1 MYLFLKRILDIVLAL
16 TVLILASP
24 LLIPVVILL
33 KLTGEGYI
41 FYLQERVGYKNK
53 LFPIYKFATMLKD
66 SPNIGTG
73 DITVKND
80 PRVTPMGPFLRK
92 SKLNELPQIIN
103 VLKGDMS
110 IVGPRPLMPVS
121 FKMYKE
127 EHAGKVYNSKPGI
140 TGIGSLIF
148 RDEETMITKAMDN
161 GIEGRV
167 FYQNEIY
174 PYKGKLEMWYQE
186 NKSIYT
192 DVMIIFLTAWS
203 ILFSKTTL
211 PFKIF
216 RDLPEKP
223 ASLKV

>member
-1 MYLFLKRILDIVLAL
+1 MDIIIAGV
-16 TVLILASP
+16 VLIAASP

-33 KLTGEGYI
+33 KLTGEGYV
-41 FYLQERVGYKNK
+41 FYLQERVGYKKK

-92 SKLNELPQIIN
+92 TKLNELPQIIN

-121 FKMYKE
+121 FEMYKP
-127 EHAGKVYNSKPGI
+127 EHAARVYNSKPGI

-148 RDEETMITKAMDN
+148 RDEEAMITKAMN
-161 GIEGRV
+161 EGIDGRT
-167 FYQNEIY
+167 FYRTEIY
-174 PYKGKLEMWYQE
+174 PYKGQLEMWYQDH
-186 NKSIYT
+186 KSIYT
-192 DVMIIFLTAWS
+192 DIMIIFLTAWV
-203 ILFSKTTL
+203 IIFPKSKL
-211 PFKIF
+211 PFNVFK
-216 RDLPEKP
+216 DLPPKP
-223 ASLKV
+223 KSLIVS

>member
-1 MYLFLKRILDIVLAL
+1 MYLFIKRVLDITLAL
-16 TVLILASP
+16 IVLVLASP

-41 FYLQERVGYKNK
+41 FYLQDRVGYKNK

-92 SKLNELPQIIN
+92 TKLNELPQIIN

-121 FKMYKE
+121 YKMYKP
-127 EHAGKVYNSKPGI
+127 EHAARVYNSKPGI

-148 RDEETMITKAMDN
+148 RDEEAMITKAMN
-161 GIEGRV
+161 EGIDGRT
-167 FYQNEIY
+167 YYETEIY
-174 PYKGKLEMWYQE
+174 PYKGELEMWYQGH
-186 NKSIYT
+186 KSFFT
-192 DVMIIFLTAWS
+192 DVVIIFLTAWS
-203 ILFSKTTL
+203 ILFSKTAL

-216 RDLPEKP
+216 KDLPPKP
-223 ASLKV
+223 DSLKV